1 MPAAAPQPKRR
12 AYVPLLLGGLAAAA
26 AGIAGIAVS
35 LDLLV
40 SGAFLGWAITGG
52 GLSALG
58 GGLLTAR
65 GSLRRR
71 DVRYSKYQAYMTGRD
86 RAKIPQLAAAAGV
99 STAKTRRDLERMTAD
114 GLLGPAAYV
123 DSGEDALVVAPG
135 AAEDSAAADTPAD
148 DEDRYY
154 AIIRQLRA
162 LDAEIADARV
172 SELTRS
178 IEDTC
183 AKIFSIAQEKP
194 EKTAQ
199 LKTFM
204 GYYLPTALKLLR
216 NYATLEKQG
225 ISGENIDAAKKSI
238 IRSLETLE
246 NAFRV
251 QLDKLF
257 SADALD
263 AETDE
268 DVLDTMLRRDAGLFL
283 KNGMPQ
289 SFCGIPCFLPQ
300 FDQNMSCRPTAP
312 VFRRYPAGKV
322 FKTFSTGDSVHE
334 DT

>member
-1 MPAAAPQPKRR
+1 MPAAALRPKRR
-12 AYVPLLLGGLAAAA
+12 AYVPLLLGGLTAAA

-35 LDLLV
+35 LDLLASV
-40 SGAFLGWAITGG
+40 AFLGWAITGG

-99 STAKTRRDLERMTAD
+99 SPAKTRRDLERMTAD

-123 DSGEDALVVAPG
+123 DSGEDALVVAPA

-183 AKIFSIAQEKP
+183 AKIFRIAQEKP

-216 NYATLEKQG
+216 NYAALEKQG

-251 QLDKLF
+251 QLDKFF

-268 DVLDTMLRRDAGLFL
+268 DVLDTMLRRDSLAGRD
-283 KNGMPQ
+283 
-289 SFCGIPCFLPQ
+289 
-300 FDQNMSCRPTAP
+300 FDTGEGAGADPKHTA
-312 VFRRYPAGKV
+312 
-322 FKTFSTGDSVHE
+322 
-334 DT
+334 

>member
-1 MPAAAPQPKRR
+1 MPAAAPRPKRR

-26 AGIAGIAVS
+26 AGIARIAVS
-35 LDLLV
+35 LDLLA

-52 GLSALG
+52 GPSALG

-65 GSLRRR
+65 GSLCRR

-99 STAKTRRDLERMTAD
+99 SPAKTRRDLERMTAD

-183 AKIFSIAQEKP
+183 AKIFRIAQEKP

-268 DVLDTMLRRDAGLFL
+268 DVLDTMLRRDSLAGRD
-283 KNGMPQ
+283 
-289 SFCGIPCFLPQ
+289 
-300 FDQNMSCRPTAP
+300 FDTGEGAAGADPKHTA
-312 VFRRYPAGKV
+312 
-322 FKTFSTGDSVHE
+322 
-334 DT
+334 